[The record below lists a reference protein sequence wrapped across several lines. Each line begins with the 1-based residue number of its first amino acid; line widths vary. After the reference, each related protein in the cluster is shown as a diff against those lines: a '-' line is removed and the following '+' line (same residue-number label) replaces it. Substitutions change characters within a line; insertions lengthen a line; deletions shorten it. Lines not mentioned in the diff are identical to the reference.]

1 VEDFRIC
8 SVDSFKSQ
16 FDYMFWENGNMFL
29 LNGKPF
35 LILFHISCGFLKY
48 AWCIFKATQVSI
60 QPDSEKC
67 TGQYFKVRD
76 DDLSKGVI
84 MYIQNDAYKKYS
96 KIFLSIYYIFLYLL

>member
-60 QPDSEKC
+60 YKLQGK
-67 TGQYFKVRD
+67 
-76 DDLSKGVI
+76 
-84 MYIQNDAYKKYS
+84 MYENNLPNVKTYYHHI
-96 KIFLSIYYIFLYLL
+96 KITN